1 MDHGSMKD
9 SHAVLGLVP
18 GATQDEIK
26 SAYRRLAKIHHPDR
40 NPGDPVS
47 EERFKDIAAAY
58 EALRKPGTTHETVH
72 DRDSGQRRP
81 RPPSPRMPPT
91 VIGEVR
97 LTLKDAFSG
106 KHAEVPVEAL
116 VACTACDGQGAVISG
131 WRPCTACQGT
141 GETGPGF
148 FGNPFGSRRKVSCAA
163 CSGSGQLAVPV
174 SCPVCHGMGA
184 RIAKG
189 RIPISIPSGVPDGAF
204 LQVPGWTNT
213 AAILVRIRRNA
224 ALERRGD
231 DLVAVRRI
239 SAKRAEKGTT
249 VTVTNVD
256 GSRIRVR
263 VPPRTDDGTCL
274 RLKGRGMP
282 RVGGGRG
289 DLLVRVEISARKERS
304 ESS

>member
-1 MDHGSMKD
+1 MKD
-9 SHAVLGLVP
+9 SHTVLELAR

-26 SAYRRLAKIHHPDR
+26 LAYRRLAKIYHPDR
-40 NPGDPVS
+40 NPGDPTA
-47 EERFKDIAAAY
+47 EEHFKDIVAAY
-58 EALRKPGTTHETVH
+58 EILKKSGVSPKAVH
-72 DRDSGQRRP
+72 DQDSGPRRP

-116 VACTACDGQGAVISG
+116 VSCTACDGQGAVISG
-131 WRPCTACQGT
+131 WRPCTACRGT

-163 CSGSGQLAVPV
+163 CGGSGQLAVPI

-189 RIPISIPSGVPDGAF
+189 RIPISIPPGIQDAAF
-204 LQVPGWTNT
+204 LQVPGWTDT

-239 SAKRAEKGTT
+239 SAKRAKKGTT

-274 RLKGRGMP
+274 RLKGRGMT
-282 RVGGGRG
+282 RIGGGRG
-289 DLLVRVEISARKERS
+289 DLLVRVEMSARKEQS
-304 ESS
+304 AAS